1 MLQEEYM
8 KDSMG
13 RLVPKDMVSPIDK
26 LRDQTVRL
34 IMDKA
39 FELRNALAAFKTD
52 VKTDINAFLEVSAN
66 QYDKTWAGAKGNFT
80 LSTYDG
86 QYKMI
91 IAMDDNLFFDE
102 RLQIARDII
111 GECINKWSEGSRDE
125 IRVLVNDAFQVDKT
139 GKVNTTR
146 VLGLRRLEIDDP
158 EWQKAMKAI
167 TDSVQVTGSK
177 QYIRFY
183 ERGENGKY
191 KQISLDVASL

>member
-1 MLQEEYM
+1 MQEEYM

-26 LRDQTVRL
+26 LRDQTVRI

-39 FELRNALAAFKTD
+39 FKMRDSLAAFKTEVNND
-52 VKTDINAFLEVSAN
+52 VNTFVEMSAN
-66 QYDKTWAGAKGNFT
+66 QYDKTWGGGRGGFT

-86 QYKMI
+86 QYKMV
-91 IAMDDNLFFDE
+91 IAISDHTFFDE

-111 GECINKWSEGSRDE
+111 GKCIKKWSKGSRNE

-139 GKVNTTR
+139 GKVNTSR

-158 EWQKAMKAI
+158 DWQKAMKAI

-183 ERGENGKY
+183 ERDENGKY